1 MGKYLYGGTEMNISG
16 VVVRTKPEHL
26 QEVVESLENSGV
38 CDVHFYDEKGRIVVT
53 IEAQSTDEEVF
64 KMKVI
69 QSLEHVLSADLVY
82 AYSEE
87 ELEKAR
93 EELVMEKG
101 KIPRIIE
108 EDIPAEKIKYYGH
121 IYKDVE

>member
-1 MGKYLYGGTEMNISG
+1 MNISG

-26 QEVVESLENSGV
+26 EEVIKSLEESGM
-38 CDVHFYDEKGRIVVT
+38 CDVHFHDEEGRIVVT
-53 IEAQSTDEEVF
+53 IEAETTEEEVF
-64 KMKVI
+64 KLKAI

-87 ELEKAR
+87 ELEKAK

-101 KIPRIIE
+101 EIPKIIE
-108 EDIPAEKIKYYGH
+108 EDVPAERIKYYGH
-121 IYKDVE
+121 IYKDYE

>member
-1 MGKYLYGGTEMNISG
+1 MNISG
-16 VVVRTKPEHL
+16 VVVRTKPEL
-26 QEVVESLENSGV
+26 VEEVIKSLEESGM
-38 CDVHFYDEKGRIVVT
+38 CDVHFYDDKGRIVVT
-53 IEAQSTDEEVF
+53 IEAETTEEEVF
-64 KMKVI
+64 KLKAI

-93 EELVMEKG
+93 DELVMEKG
-101 KIPRIIE
+101 KIPRVIE

-121 IYKDVE
+121 IYKDYE